1 MTEGALF
8 KRRHINR
15 HIKSKPRMMTPAFR
29 KGATED
35 VHWATRNLI
44 AVDQLAAEHS
54 ASEPSAR
61 LPNLEPRPFPMEKVN
76 PSALRLPA
84 GLEQLDLTHPQP

>member
-1 MTEGALF
+1 
-8 KRRHINR
+8 
-15 HIKSKPRMMTPAFR
+15 MTPVFTNRA
-29 KGATED
+29 AED

-61 LPNLEPRPFPMEKVN
+61 LPNLEPRPFPVEEVN
-76 PSALRLPA
+76 PSTARLPA
-84 GLEQLDLTHPQP
+84 GLEQLRPR